1 MKTLLFILASALAFG
16 QTALINGSSAKFRN
30 VTGTAAPSSGTCDAS
45 SEVGSFYV
53 RTGNQASVPTQVYVC
68 KQTGSS
74 TYAWG
79 PFFGYTQTAAPATC
93 ATGELWFDTDATAGS
108 NLNLCTA
115 SNTWTAISGAGSSDP
130 ASLNCGVTR
139 TSSTILTVFTSA
151 SSTTPCVV
159 TIGNKPYSFT
169 SPATATIS
177 AGSITAYIYVDS
189 AGTATIA
196 SASGTIVGSGLTVVT
211 ASAFPVSAYQ
221 LWTWTST
228 SGTWDTSGGTQVRSF
243 MTAAPKF
250 TAGANITLTQTA
262 DELTIAAASSGGG
275 TMFSTAGTGSWWPLG
290 APGYATN
297 SAPIAAPNNVYYFE
311 VVAPGAMTWR
321 NIVGEEGT
329 GDSGKHYAWAVYDS
343 SCNLVQQ
350 TSTRTSTAFT
360 AYELAL
366 AASISATTGVYYI
379 AYTSDSSTLQQT
391 SGFSSGMMG
400 RALNAD
406 STRRVFKGSN
416 ASTGTSTLTFPSA
429 CGTRSAPSSTDQF
442 YVALLP

>member
-1 MKTLLFILASALAFG
+1 
-16 QTALINGSSAKFRN
+16 
-30 VTGTAAPSSGTCDAS
+30 
-45 SEVGSFYV
+45 
-53 RTGNQASVPTQVYVC
+53 
-68 KQTGSS
+68 
-74 TYAWG
+74 
-79 PFFGYTQTAAPATC
+79 
-93 ATGELWFDTDATAGS
+93 
-108 NLNLCTA
+108 
-115 SNTWTAISGAGSSDP
+115 
-130 ASLNCGVTR
+130 
-139 TSSTILTVFTSA
+139 
-151 SSTTPCVV
+151 
-159 TIGNKPYSFT
+159 
-169 SPATATIS
+169 
-177 AGSITAYIYVDS
+177 
-189 AGTATIA
+189 
-196 SASGTIVGSGLTVVT
+196 VGSGLTVVT